1 MGGQFWSI
9 TGEFPTETEQLL
21 TITFYDKNGAVELAR
36 YSQEYRVGSNV
47 SETVRIPTDQF
58 DANQFDSD
66 GGGVNNLVE
75 LNVGTDPFVDEDSQL
90 EVIDSFAL
98 NNAGG
103 QYSRISVSQTI
114 ESLVLH
120 DRPYI
125 DSYETDCCVV
135 FENGYSVKTL
145 FGIFRINTD
154 TDGNGTIEV
163 NTDQTP
169 IGYYPTL
176 SATRINSGSSISW
189 AGEYKS
195 YDGYYGFSENITNTV
210 SVVDDNL
217 RSFVQEVTGRNSGT
231 FRFSW
236 ETSANLTERLIEGT
250 SLCEPVAGT
259 FSEKRQSNYESPD
272 LSTTT
277 VVTTVSKE
285 IDDPYWRVVT
295 VKSDSDTTEY
305 FARDLHILHDRDDEE
320 SDYFTCDFVDF

>member
-1 MGGQFWSI
+1 VGGQFWSI

-47 SETVRIPTDQF
+47 SETVRIPADQF

-154 TDGNGTIEV
+154 
-163 NTDQTP
+163 
-169 IGYYPTL
+169 
-176 SATRINSGSSISW
+176 
-189 AGEYKS
+189 
-195 YDGYYGFSENITNTV
+195 SET
-210 SVVDDNL
+210 
-217 RSFVQEVTGRNSGT
+217 
-231 FRFSW
+231 
-236 ETSANLTERLIEGT
+236 
-250 SLCEPVAGT
+250 
-259 FSEKRQSNYESPD
+259 RQSNYESPD